1 MNSLGNLMKKKQLK
15 VLKISDCNID
25 PEVSDLLLDI
35 FKQSNFSSIEWLAYN
50 YNEVS
55 DPCEFL
61 RNIRD
66 SL

>member
-35 FKQSNFSSIEWLAYN
+35 FK
-50 YNEVS
+50 
-55 DPCEFL
+55 
-61 RNIRD
+61 
-66 SL
+66 